1 METISEFRLYVMK
14 LSANVVAAEVDRT
27 TDPKMSLRSSSRSD
41 TLLSWSFLGDHTVGP
56 IFWRG
61 RTLSFT

>member
-27 TDPKMSLRSSSRSD
+27 TDPKMSEK
-41 TLLSWSFLGDHTVGP
+41 F
-56 IFWRG
+56 
-61 RTLSFT
+61 